1 MPHYRD
7 HRPMFSAALFQELF
21 FSLIFSKANHLWMQ
35 QSKQMKHNITNF
47 ELSRKQKFWGK
58 TKHMTDHFH
67 FYDNGINCNQMEH
80 CEWDNQ
86 IRKHGKAIDIQAN
99 SWPYAKICFC
109 ILHIVN
115 IDFRDSLHHL
125 NATVALKALPCV
137 CSQWEALVVW
147 GSEQHLRLGTALA
160 EILWSFTTILPKT
173 RSLCTNH
180 RMNTVLFSALAQC
193 FNLLDFIQ

>member
-1 MPHYRD
+1 MCIKWYGRLNVGLKRTIVTTCPTIGITDPCFQLPCSRSC
-7 HRPMFSAALFQELF
+7 FSHS
-21 FSLIFSKANHLWMQ
+21 FSQKQIICGCNNPNKWSTTLQTLNWVENREILRENKAYDWL
-35 QSKQMKHNITNF
+35 
-47 ELSRKQKFWGK
+47 LS
-58 TKHMTDHFH
+58 

-147 GSEQHLRLGTALA
+147 GSEQHLSG
-160 EILWSFTTILPKT
+160 
-173 RSLCTNH
+173 
-180 RMNTVLFSALAQC
+180 
-193 FNLLDFIQ
+193 